1 MFLSLRLLSY
11 SLLFYLFCRYWNVVK
26 SGWKARK
33 KNASILEFAAFLGE
47 WRDISML
54 RLLQAFLES
63 APQLVLQLYILQKRL
78 PFEWKNDWLPA
89 VAAGCSLISMTWA
102 ILAYSKS
109 LRDFRKQGYKL
120 SLAGLFFQIL
130 WRISV
135 VTSRVVAMVLFASY
149 FQKWLFVAVGAHWL
163 IMTLWLICQRTRF
176 CTDEDGNEHPY
187 REKLFCTVIGFMYIF
202 CFFNTREGMTRKRVV
217 LFYSIILVENSLFIS
232 MWYPHRTFEGTMAFA
247 ALGVVWGGLMFGIV
261 CMVVYYR
268 FYHPSLPVQGILLQK
283 RTFDLEG
290 QRTHTW
296 VCCCCCRIKES
307 REDTIEEKGLIR
319 NANHS
324 ANHQA
329 YPVLELEIIP
339 RSVSREI
346 LQEAT
351 GSHDRISGSGS
362 SVLIHSTPAR
372 SLSMSSSQA
381 RHPLV
386 TSEVP
391 RITVTGATPEVMSPV
406 SNSSLVTL
414 NDVDIEALDQVVQCS
429 TGKDEG
435 ALDSFSKNAVTDAED
450 RPPNG
455 HDDRESFH
463 TRRGLHFPNDVHP
476 TSPKSPTSREIIA
489 WFHPDQN
496 AYGEDSLE
504 EDEEKPAKINYGSLS
519 FGHRYS
525 LVSSDCISLSSD
537 SSRSSLD
544 SIVFADEGRGCHGS
558 RVLFNNT
565 HSGQLTPRAAD
576 EGIFSDERDS
586 PAKTNV
592 SASDEPDK
600 NSEASTPQKTR
611 VNAQFPVLAKYD
623 KQDTFKEKDLR
634 QTPEKSRVI
643 SPSSEDGYALVELLM
658 DAPSTPSSSL
668 KRRNRE
674 AGNSTSSEEKAGVDD
689 KEPRFAREGS
699 VSEREDGH
707 ESESTDVSSDSNH
720 RRIRHRSCDQIETTA
735 NDSQSSPDADET
747 NKRHTFDFSQ
757 LSKSPRS
764 PRRRRRDRQYR
775 RAKRKDF
782 DNFVITTL
790 RPGKYG
796 SLRRSIDRMAK
807 IQEDVEETFLLKT
820 EAALNACIPE
830 DEDLSSPNI
839 VTPTSDLH
847 AKLESDASE
856 KQQLNS
862 SAESSNARVFGPA
875 VNSVSA
881 RESYLRRKRMK
892 RFLSK
897 ELAPG
902 RFSSVR
908 LSCESCPS
916 DENFQVFHAD
926 GVLGGR
932 QHMSVDSLPSGHS
945 NSKRDRMNGGTG
957 RKEFSGK
964 TTSLPDVIYSG
975 NGVITNHKKNS
986 PNAILKNNA
995 ENNTHNYPVLNKRH
1009 TYDFTHSST
1018 AHMEMR
1024 ERLLGQDEEKKSV
1037 ADRQQRRTQSEVLI
1051 GAGGSGVYV

>member
-1 MFLSLRLLSY
+1 
-11 SLLFYLFCRYWNVVK
+11 
-26 SGWKARK
+26 
-33 KNASILEFAAFLGE
+33 
-47 WRDISML
+47 ML

-217 LFYSIILVENSLFIS
+217 LFYSIILVENSLFVS

-386 TSEVP
+386 TSKVP

-406 SNSSLVTL
+406 SNLVTL

-463 TRRGLHFPNDVHP
+463 TRRVLHFPNDVHP

-496 AYGEDSLE
+496 TYGEDSLK

-623 KQDTFKEKDLR
+623 KQDTLKEKDLR

-674 AGNSTSSEEKAGVDD
+674 AGNSTSSEEQAGVDD

-735 NDSQSSPDADET
+735 NDSQSSRTRMRLTKDTRLTFRSCQRAHDHPGDEEET
-747 NKRHTFDFSQ
+747 ASIDE
-757 LSKSPRS
+757 PRE
-764 PRRRRRDRQYR
+764 
-775 RAKRKDF
+775 K
-782 DNFVITTL
+782 ILTTL
-790 RPGKYG
+790 
-796 SLRRSIDRMAK
+796 
-807 IQEDVEETFLLKT
+807 
-820 EAALNACIPE
+820 
-830 DEDLSSPNI
+830 
-839 VTPTSDLH
+839 
-847 AKLESDASE
+847 
-856 KQQLNS
+856 
-862 SAESSNARVFGPA
+862 
-875 VNSVSA
+875 
-881 RESYLRRKRMK
+881 
-892 RFLSK
+892 
-897 ELAPG
+897 
-902 RFSSVR
+902 
-908 LSCESCPS
+908 
-916 DENFQVFHAD
+916 
-926 GVLGGR
+926 
-932 QHMSVDSLPSGHS
+932 
-945 NSKRDRMNGGTG
+945 
-957 RKEFSGK
+957 
-964 TTSLPDVIYSG
+964 
-975 NGVITNHKKNS
+975 
-986 PNAILKNNA
+986 
-995 ENNTHNYPVLNKRH
+995 
-1009 TYDFTHSST
+1009 
-1018 AHMEMR
+1018 
-1024 ERLLGQDEEKKSV
+1024 
-1037 ADRQQRRTQSEVLI
+1037 
-1051 GAGGSGVYV
+1051 